1 MNGRIRIALAGGG
14 WRASFYARVAL
25 ALPERFELTGSWLHD
40 PNKRAAWY
48 ARYGGRMADS
58 LEDLLKEQPDYV
70 VLCISKPAISA
81 ALIRLM
87 QLGVAVL
94 CETPLATQEH
104 ELFTIWR
111 VAQETNACVQVAE
124 QYPLQPYYA
133 AWKRVVDGGMIGPP
147 SCMSISAVHGYH
159 AVSLIRQFLSVGYE
173 NAQICAKRY
182 AFPVLETAGRG
193 GVSIKKTIECQRR
206 DRVSLV
212 FESGKAA
219 FYDFSPVQYASLIR
233 ARHFCVQGPLGEID
247 DLSLR
252 AVTERGQP
260 MTIQLKRYDL
270 GRYGNM
276 ELCLHALTLGERCLY
291 LNPFGHAR
299 LNDDELAVAEMMERM
314 GQLCR
319 GEDVRVYPLAE
330 ALQDT
335 YISLEME
342 RAMNQSWQPVRT
354 HAHCWVPIHHI

>member
-1 MNGRIRIALAGGG
+1 M
-14 WRASFYARVAL
+14 
-25 ALPERFELTGSWLHD
+25 P
-40 PNKRAAWY
+40 
-48 ARYGGRMADS
+48 
-58 LEDLLKEQPDYV
+58 
-70 VLCISKPAISA
+70 
-81 ALIRLM
+81 
-87 QLGVAVL
+87 
-94 CETPLATQEH
+94 
-104 ELFTIWR
+104 
-111 VAQETNACVQVAE
+111 
-124 QYPLQPYYA
+124 
-133 AWKRVVDGGMIGPP
+133 
-147 SCMSISAVHGYH
+147 
-159 AVSLIRQFLSVGYE
+159 
-173 NAQICAKRY
+173 KRY